1 MENSLETLKFH
12 ILNNI
17 KNEKEYMIKRVTTN
31 ENEKRRLYDIGIIN
45 GAKIKLLY
53 NSPSKKMKAYL
64 VKDAIIAIRN
74 SDASMIEVY
83 DD

>member
-1 MENSLETLKFH
+1 MF
-12 ILNNI
+12 LNNI

-64 VKDAIIAIRN
+64 VKDAVIAIRN

-83 DD
+83 ND